1 MLTQRPVGGASVLL
15 VTDALS
21 RQELDYMR
29 EMAAQ
34 RFDTIMVALRSM
46 PRPLLLTIR
55 WNAQQRFGFDHRPR
69 FMGIRKVHQRRSL
82 ELLDEKRF
90 HAEEDSVLCY

>member
-55 WNAQQRFGFDHRPR
+55 
-69 FMGIRKVHQRRSL
+69 
-82 ELLDEKRF
+82 
-90 HAEEDSVLCY
+90 